1 MATAPGA
8 PVREPAAR
16 EPSTAV
22 RIGDMRLWRS
32 ALIASILICAAYPAV
47 APGHVVSRNVL
58 YNVGEAGA
66 ILAIAV
72 FVSRYRPSAAHAW
85 LLLAG
90 GLSMFWIGDMLWAV
104 YEIGGRDPYPSPA
117 DIFYIAG
124 YPLLAAGLFAATR
137 RRMPIIDTRAPIDA
151 AIVAVG
157 ALLFQWFYVI
167 GPTLADSTLSLTETV
182 VTITYPVADVILL
195 AVAVRFVMGRGWN
208 VVALRLLVLGLGLT
222 LLGDMLFSL
231 DVVSR
236 LNSRVYVV
244 DAMLLAGALLIGLA
258 AAHPSMTV
266 FTAEARE
273 PDERAHVRRLI
284 LIAGVCLLP
293 PVLLIVQALQ
303 GKPLYLPATL
313 TGMVLLAGLVIARF
327 THMTTSASRAA
338 DREAALS
345 RYSAQLLRSN
355 GRDELLRVASLATIE
370 LLGDGHGGL
379 VPTGSDPP
387 APGHAITVPVDV
399 RGEVPAVLVA
409 DVKPA
414 SVRRVRDSLTTI
426 AAGLSLALER
436 EHLLESLRQAADA
449 LTEQNEQLRELD
461 HMKDQFVSSVS
472 HELRTPLT
480 SMVGYLELVLDGE
493 AGDLGESQRRLLEKV
508 SRSCDR
514 LNRLVDDILVV
525 ARIDAGKFSLEK
537 HYVDL
542 VELTEAAVESAR
554 IAAERGGVELRV
566 SAPEAAVPLWAD
578 STRVSQMLDNLLS
591 NAIKF
596 TPKGGRVAVTLA
608 RHEDAALLQVR
619 DTGVGIPEEEIGALF
634 ERFFRA
640 STGLSVPGTGLGLPI
655 VKAIVEAHD
664 GWVTVESTVG
674 VGTTF
679 TVELPLQSR
688 SPFDSR
694 IEEVAT

>member
-1 MATAPGA
+1 
-8 PVREPAAR
+8 
-16 EPSTAV
+16 
-22 RIGDMRLWRS
+22 
-32 ALIASILICAAYPAV
+32 
-47 APGHVVSRNVL
+47 
-58 YNVGEAGA
+58 
-66 ILAIAV
+66 
-72 FVSRYRPSAAHAW
+72 
-85 LLLAG
+85 
-90 GLSMFWIGDMLWAV
+90 
-104 YEIGGRDPYPSPA
+104 
-117 DIFYIAG
+117 
-124 YPLLAAGLFAATR
+124 
-137 RRMPIIDTRAPIDA
+137 
-151 AIVAVG
+151 
-157 ALLFQWFYVI
+157 
-167 GPTLADSTLSLTETV
+167 
-182 VTITYPVADVILL
+182 
-195 AVAVRFVMGRGWN
+195 
-208 VVALRLLVLGLGLT
+208 
-222 LLGDMLFSL
+222 
-231 DVVSR
+231 
-236 LNSRVYVV
+236 
-244 DAMLLAGALLIGLA
+244 
-258 AAHPSMTV
+258 
-266 FTAEARE
+266 
-273 PDERAHVRRLI
+273 
-284 LIAGVCLLP
+284 
-293 PVLLIVQALQ
+293 
-303 GKPLYLPATL
+303 
-313 TGMVLLAGLVIARF
+313 
-327 THMTTSASRAA
+327 
-338 DREAALS
+338 
-345 RYSAQLLRSN
+345 
-355 GRDELLRVASLATIE
+355 
-370 LLGDGHGGL
+370 
-379 VPTGSDPP
+379 
-387 APGHAITVPVDV
+387 
-399 RGEVPAVLVA
+399 
-409 DVKPA
+409 
-414 SVRRVRDSLTTI
+414 
-426 AAGLSLALER
+426 
-436 EHLLESLRQAADA
+436 
-449 LTEQNEQLRELD
+449 
-461 HMKDQFVSSVS
+461 
-472 HELRTPLT
+472 
-480 SMVGYLELVLDGE
+480 MVGYLELVLDGE